1 MKLSVTQRAQN
12 KSNIISNQSL
22 KTHLVTTKI
31 KSHIHIHP
39 QPSLLRNPP
48 PLCYQNA
55 IYAEKLVSLQGSLYK
70 FANNFSKNQTHHS
83 IYEEYIYLH
92 IGHCLLY
99 IYTQHIYIH
108 CNYYYLRGF
117 SCLDQFCF
125 VPKYPYSLRLSRDKI
140 EG

>member
-1 MKLSVTQRAQN
+1 MTNLGPYAMKLLVTQRAQN
-12 KSNIISNQSL
+12 KSNIISNQSP

-92 IGHCLLY
+92 IGRCLLY
-99 IYTQHIYIH
+99 IYTHTYTYIATTTIWGVF
-108 CNYYYLRGF
+108 LVWT
-117 SCLDQFCF
+117 SF
-125 VPKYPYSLRLSRDKI
+125 VLFQNTPIAYV
-140 EG
+140 